1 MQFDILI
8 IGAGAAGLFAANQL
22 TEQGYKVGLLEATGR
37 AGGRI
42 ATLSPTVF
50 ETTVESGAEFIHGEA
65 KLTMEILK
73 KANIKYQPVEGE
85 MTIIQNGV
93 WLMEERGDEF
103 ELLTE
108 KIKLLD
114 EDCTIDQFLDRY
126 FPIAEFEMLR
136 RSVQQFAE
144 GFSLADTSKASALA
158 FEKEWKHLD
167 DEQYRVT
174 GGYQQ
179 MINYLLEQCIHF
191 NAAVFFNSPVNR
203 VECRNGRVTVYTH
216 DNKQY
221 IAGKLI
227 VTVSAAVLQSGD
239 IQFTPSLGQHEAA
252 IQQLG
257 FGSVLK
263 FLYQFKTPFWE
274 QRSKKAGFLLSN
286 ELVPTWWTQLPDHT
300 SLLTGWMGGPKAK
313 KAGSLS
319 KSVLHDKAMN
329 SLSNIWQ
336 LDKKLLQR
344 ELVHHSIVCWDDHP
358 YIKGGYSYNTITSE
372 KAKEILQEPVNNT
385 IYFAGEAI
393 YSGESQGTV
402 EAALGNAQKVTEI
415 ILNKR

>member
-8 IGAGAAGLFAANQL
+8 IGGGASGLFAANQL
-22 TEQGYKVGLLEATGR
+22 AEKGYKVGLLEATGW

-42 ATLSPTVF
+42 ATLPATVF
-50 ETTVESGAEFIHGEA
+50 ETAVEIGAEFIHGEA
-65 KLTMEILK
+65 KLTMDILK
-73 KANIKYQPVEGE
+73 KANINYQLVEGE
-85 MTIIQNGV
+85 MMIIQNGV
-93 WLMEERGDEF
+93 WLMEERGNEF

-158 FEKEWKHLD
+158 FEKEWKHLT

-179 MINYLLEQCIHF
+179 MINHLLEQCIHS
-191 NAAVFFNSPVNR
+191 NTAVFFNSPVNR
-203 VECRNGRVTVYTH
+203 VEYRNGQVTAYTH

-239 IQFTPSLGQHEAA
+239 IQFTPPLARHDVA

-274 QRSKKAGFLLSN
+274 QRSKKTGFLLSD
-286 ELVPTWWTQLPDHT
+286 EIVPTWWTQLPDHT

-319 KSVLHDKAMN
+319 KNALHDKALN
-329 SLSNIWQ
+329 SLSKIWQ
-336 LDKKLLQR
+336 LDKNLLQK
-344 ELVHHSIVCWDDHP
+344 ELVHHDIICWDDHS

-372 KAKEILQEPVNNT
+372 KAKEILQEPANDT

-393 YSGESQGTV
+393 YGGESQGTV
-402 EAALGNAQKVTEI
+402 EAALGSAQQVVEI